1 LKRQKRATTYDA
13 PAGTLVMIPPGA
25 AHMFGNP
32 GERPPSSEHVHPD
45 LYVQYFRDLGDM
57 IAGGQPPTP
66 EAILEVM
73 ARCATE
79 PVGASDA

>member
-32 GERPPSSEHVHPD
+32 GEE
-45 LYVQYFRDLGDM
+45 
-57 IAGGQPPTP
+57 T
-66 EAILEVM
+66 AIL
-73 ARCATE
+73 
-79 PVGASDA
+79 